1 MGGDTNNP
9 QHSHSSGVSPP
20 DPGSG
25 MLHAPHFAAKNK
37 VSFSR
42 RGPMLAGSS
51 LPQMGNGVGEARG
64 VGGGDQPTPPPPNH
78 TPSPSL
84 PDPSTYPAPARP
96 PLPAFWWRWRRWW
109 RRRWRCAAP
118 SAAEGPGSAPAEM
131 GADSPP
137 APGRSYAAPG
147 PAVPGSELPPTAAL
161 GARCPASLGGS
172 LRSLRGGSW
181 KCWGGGGRGEVGT
194 GPSLLPSLLLS
205 APSRCRIAS
214 PTAKCIPAAAA
225 GRRPTPLPPRC
236 GSHLGDPSLCHSR
249 ISGAADEATWE
260 PGGGQ
265 GDGNAPPNSHL
276 FLPSPPPKLRHR
288 SPAGGKRGPSEDC
301 PRGAVM

>member
-9 QHSHSSGVSPP
+9 QHPHSSGVSPP

-64 VGGGDQPTPPPPNH
+64 VGGGDQPTPPPPKSH
-78 TPSPSL
+78 SLSL
-84 PDPSTYPAPARP
+84 PSRPQHVPSASAAASPGILVAVAAVVAAEVAVRSAQCGRGAGLRAGGNGRGFPAGPGAELRGPRPRGARFRAP
-96 PLPAFWWRWRRWW
+96 PDGSA
-109 RRRWRCAAP
+109 RCALSRFARRIAP
-118 SAAEGPGSAPAEM
+118 FAAGW
-131 GADSPP
+131 
-137 APGRSYAAPG
+137 
-147 PAVPGSELPPTAAL
+147 ELEV
-161 GARCPASLGGS
+161 LGG
-172 LRSLRGGSW
+172 
-181 KCWGGGGRGEVGT
+181 GEVGT

-236 GSHLGDPSLCHSR
+236 GSHLGDPSLCHSH

-276 FLPSPPPKLRHR
+276 FLPSLPPQLRHR

>member
-9 QHSHSSGVSPP
+9 QHPHSSGVSPP

-181 KCWGGGGRGEVGT
+181 KCWGGGRLE
-194 GPSLLPSLLLS
+194 PALPFFPHCSYLLHRAAGLLHRPQSAFLQLLL
-205 APSRCRIAS
+205 AAGPR
-214 PTAKCIPAAAA
+214 PFLPAADLTSVIQAFVILVSVEPRTRPPGNPGE
-225 GRRPTPLPPRC
+225 GREMGTRPPTPISSSPP
-236 GSHLGDPSLCHSR
+236 S
-249 ISGAADEATWE
+249 
-260 PGGGQ
+260 
-265 GDGNAPPNSHL
+265 PPNSVTEVPL
-276 FLPSPPPKLRHR
+276 V
-288 SPAGGKRGPSEDC
+288 ANVA
-301 PRGAVM
+301 PRRTVPEVL